1 MDTTLTNYQ
10 ECKAKQIKE
19 KPFTMA
25 PIQKNYKKVSK
36 LGTVITVVKSKL
48 GITVSTF
55 FRHEAKINQLFQ
67 KHYGKCK
74 EQFRYR
80 IHGTQIQ
87 KMV

>member
-25 PIQKNYKKVSK
+25 SIQKNYKKVSK
-36 LGTVITVVKSKL
+36 LGTIITVVKSKL
-48 GITVSTF
+48 GTVF
-55 FRHEAKINQLFQ
+55 DCIRHEAKINQLFQ